1 VRSPRPACTRRRGD
15 EATADQILQ
24 RILVVDRRQPRD
36 RPAATGDDHLST
48 PLNTL
53 EMLAQPIVELA
64 NPDLVSLSM

>member
-1 VRSPRPACTRRRGD
+1 VRSPRPAWARRWRE

-24 RILVVDRRQPRD
+24 GILAVDGGQPCD
-36 RPAATGDDHLST
+36 RPAAAGDNHLAT

-64 NPDLVSLSM
+64 NPNLVSLSM